1 MSISNE
7 AREIPALL
15 SDAIEQLGKL
25 VQNEVQLARAEIN
38 EKVAKAGMG
47 LAFIAA
53 AATLMIPAIVVLLI
67 AFAIWL
73 SDMGISPVVSHLI
86 AGVLGAVLSVV
97 LGMIGL
103 NRLRLEKLAPTV
115 TIEQVG
121 RDVAA
126 AKELAK

>member
-1 MSISNE
+1 M
-7 AREIPALL
+7 
-15 SDAIEQLGKL
+15 
-25 VQNEVQLARAEIN
+25 ARAEIN

-47 LAFIAA
+47 VAFIAA
-53 AATLMIPAIVVLLI
+53 AATLIIPAIVVLLI

>member
-53 AATLMIPAIVVLLI
+53 AATLIIPAIVVFLI

-73 SDMGISPVVSHLI
+73 SEMGISPVISHLI
-86 AGVLGAVLSVV
+86 AGALGAVLSVV

>member
-53 AATLMIPAIVVLLI
+53 AATLIIPAIVVFLI

-73 SDMGISPVVSHLI
+73 SEMGISPVVSHLI
-86 AGVLGAVLSVV
+86 AGALGAVLSVV

>member
-38 EKVAKAGMG
+38 EKVAKASMG
-47 LAFIAA
+47 VAFIAA

-115 TIEQVG
+115 TIEQFG